1 MKLNPNRK
9 VQYSIKQIR
18 KMKVEEYEKG
28 QREALNIV
36 NVFPLLVL
44 RDKFGFGKK
53 RLKRFSEEYLE
64 VIDAYNKDYL
74 DFYDVVKMMEEETGI
89 DYSDFIEQKRRM

>member
-9 VQYSIKQIR
+9 IQYSIKQIR

-28 QREALNIV
+28 QQEALNIV

-53 RLKRFSEEYLE
+53 RLKRFSKEYLE
-64 VIDAYNKDYL
+64 VINAYNKDYL
-74 DFYDVVKMMEEETGI
+74 DFDDVVKMIEEEVGI
-89 DYSDFIEQKRRM
+89 DYSDFIGGAK

>member
-9 VQYSIKQIR
+9 IQYSIKQIR

-28 QREALNIV
+28 QQEALNIV

-53 RLKRFSEEYLE
+53 RLKRFSKEYLE
-64 VIDAYNKDYL
+64 VINAYNKDYL
-74 DFYDVVKMMEEETGI
+74 DFNDVVKMIEEEVGI
-89 DYSDFIEQKRRM
+89 DYSDFIGGAK

>member
-9 VQYSIKQIR
+9 IQYSIKQIR
-18 KMKVEEYEKG
+18 KMKAEEYEKG
-28 QREALNIV
+28 QQEALNIV

-74 DFYDVVKMMEEETGI
+74 DFDDVVKMIEEETGI
-89 DYSDFIEQKRRM
+89 DYSDFIGGAK

>member
-18 KMKVEEYEKG
+18 KMKAEEYKKG
-28 QREALNIV
+28 QQEALNIV

-74 DFYDVVKMMEEETGI
+74 DFDDVVKMMEEETGI
-89 DYSDFIEQKRRM
+89 DYSNFID

>member
-9 VQYSIKQIR
+9 IQYSIKQIR

-28 QREALNIV
+28 QQEALNIV

-53 RLKRFSEEYLE
+53 RLKRFSKEYLE
-64 VIDAYNKDYL
+64 VIDAYNEGYL
-74 DFYDVVKMMEEETGI
+74 DLSDVIKTIEKETGL
-89 DYSDFIEQKRRM
+89 DYSDFIGGAK

>member
-1 MKLNPNRK
+1 
-9 VQYSIKQIR
+9 
-18 KMKVEEYEKG
+18 MKVEEYEKG

-74 DFYDVVKMMEEETGI
+74 DFYDVVKMMERETGI
-89 DYSDFIEQKRRM
+89 DYSDFIE

>member
-18 KMKVEEYEKG
+18 KMKAEEYEKG
-28 QREALNIV
+28 QQEALNIV

-89 DYSDFIEQKRRM
+89 DYSDFIE

>member
-18 KMKVEEYEKG
+18 KMKAEEYEKG

-89 DYSDFIEQKRRM
+89 DYSDFIE